1 MVHKQQPQTLAT
13 QRQLLHYLANGDVY
27 SGEWLAEQLGI
38 SRAAVAKHIDQLQQL
53 GLDIYAM
60 KAKGYRLAAPIR
72 LLDGALM
79 RQQMQSAAPDVVVQ
93 HITDSTNSQLM
104 NKLRDG
110 MQMPAGFVLV
120 AEAQTAG
127 RGRRGNSWVSPFGSN
142 MYFSMYWSL
151 QRGLQAAMG
160 LSLVIGVVVAELL
173 EQLYAV
179 QVQLKWPNDIYI
191 SGKKVGG
198 ILVELAGQSHAN
210 CDVVIG
216 LGLNIYLAGSQREQI
231 SQPVTTLEEHVTGTI
246 DRNLLIPKLQQ
257 RLIDELQQFEAHG
270 FSLYV
275 ERFNQRDCYR
285 HQRVQISGAQP
296 MAGVCRGV
304 DQQGALLLETTDGLQ
319 SLFGGEVSLRPEGL
333 S

>member
-1 MVHKQQPQTLAT
+1 MVPRQQPQTLVT
-13 QRQLLHYLANGDVY
+13 QRQLLHYLANGDVF

-38 SRAAVAKHIDQLQQL
+38 SRAAVAKHIAQLQQL

-79 RQQMQSAAPDVVVQ
+79 RQQMQSTAPDIVVQ

-110 MQMPAGFVLV
+110 ILLPAGFVLV
-120 AEAQTAG
+120 AEAQTSG
-127 RGRRGNSWVSPFGSN
+127 RGRRGNSWLSPFGSN
-142 MYFSMYWSL
+142 LYFSMYWSL

-216 LGLNIYLAGSQREQI
+216 LGLNIYLAGSHRVQI
-231 SQPVTTLEEHVTGTI
+231 SQPVTALDEHVIATI
-246 DRNLLIPKLQQ
+246 DRNLLIPELQQ

-296 MAGVCRGV
+296 MVGVCLGV
-304 DQQGALLLETTDGLQ
+304 DQQGALLLETTDGVQ

-333 S
+333 P